1 MSEKSNKLRVDKW
14 IWAVRLFKTR
24 SLAGTACRN
33 GKVQV
38 NDVKVLPSYK
48 VAVGDKVQVR
58 KGRHTYIYNVK
69 GIIAKRPSAKIA
81 ADYFE
86 DVSPAPIKMTGP
98 MDSAFMNFPIARRA
112 PGAGRPTKK
121 ERRDLG
127 KLRDID

>member
-1 MSEKSNKLRVDKW
+1 MTESAQKLRVDKW

-24 SLAGTACRN
+24 SLAGTACRT
-33 GKVQV
+33 GKVKV
-38 NDVKVLPSYK
+38 NDLSVAPSYK
-48 VAVGDKVQVR
+48 VSVGDKVRVK
-58 KGRHTYIYNVK
+58 KGPQILIYVVK

-81 ADYFE
+81 AEYYE
-86 DVSPAPIKMTGP
+86 DVSPPPIKMTGP

-127 KLRDID
+127 KLRDLD

>member
-1 MSEKSNKLRVDKW
+1 MTEQAQKLRIDKW

-24 SLAGTACRN
+24 SLAGTACRS
-33 GKVQV
+33 GKVKV
-38 NDVKVLPSYK
+38 NDSKVLPSYK
-48 VAVGDKVQVR
+48 VSIGDRVQVK
-58 KGRHTYIYNVK
+58 KGPQVKIYIVK

-86 DVSPAPIKMTGP
+86 DVSPPPIKMTGP
-98 MDSAFMNFPIARRA
+98 MDSAFLNFPAAKRA

-127 KLRDID
+127 KLRDLD

>member
-38 NDVKVLPSYK
+38 NGVKVLPSHK
-48 VAVGDKVQVR
+48 VGVGDKVQVR
-58 KGRHTYIYNVK
+58 KGRQTYIYNVK